1 MKRICTWFVVLGLV
15 LSAGAVSMAEP
26 IDGPRESAQTQRP
39 GGVGAGVLSVVANL
53 FYIPA
58 KTVYAVSGGL
68 VAGVAYAFSGG
79 DADVVGPIVN
89 ASLRGDYV
97 ILPAHIRGQDK
108 VDFVGRKPV
117 HEMARIEA
125 EVPAALPESEGESA
139 EAAF

>member
-1 MKRICTWFVVLGLV
+1 MKRICTWFMVLGMALFV
-15 LSAGAVSMAEP
+15 GAGSMAEP
-26 IDGPRESAQTQRP
+26 ISGPQESAETQRP
-39 GGVGAGVLSVVANL
+39 GGVSAGMLSVVANL

-58 KTVYAVSGGL
+58 KTVYALSGGL

-125 EVPAALPESEGESA
+125 EVPAALPEGESA
-139 EAAF
+139 EASF